1 MQIVSPRRRVWQY
14 AIAAVL
20 QDLAQQP
27 RWPGAGD
34 LRSWQRQRRRYVA
47 LYRRRLEALRPG
59 EAQRPEQARVTRS
72 RGFAPETMTVRA
84 INNTCQT
91 EAGEFAPS
99 DVNKFQI
106 ISRVTRVSALTRRVH
121 SYQCSYHHMHT
132 FE

>member
-1 MQIVSPRRRVWQY
+1 MQTVLPRRRVWQY

-59 EAQRPEQARVTRS
+59 EAQRPEQARVSRS
-72 RGFAPETMTVRA
+72 NGSPPETMKVRA
-84 INNTCQT
+84 VSNICQV
-91 EAGEFAPS
+91 EAGTFAQL
-99 DVNKFQI
+99 DANKFQYI
-106 ISRVTRVSALTRRVH
+106 T
-121 SYQCSYHHMHT
+121 
-132 FE
+132 E